1 MDLTEQYYRIAEAE
15 QDLIDVRGVTNDT
28 GVRAALLEAIKQLR
42 NATRLISREIRD
54 RESKCNLR

>member
-15 QDLIDVRGVTNDT
+15 QDLIDVRGVTDDT
-28 GVRAALLEAIKQLR
+28 DVKAALLEAIKQLR
-42 NATRLISREIRD
+42 NATRLISRELRD